1 MIIFLTLPQV
11 GHRDLQFE
19 IRDHRMVPEHP
30 AERFGFFT
38 TDLHGRFIKGD
49 TWSHFFASGSRNGG
63 VRLWDLRSVREQ
75 FASVCWFHLIVQVS
89 FIQPQF
95 IEDLVFQQ

>member
-75 FASVCWFHLIVQVS
+75 FASVC
-89 FIQPQF
+89 
-95 IEDLVFQQ
+95 